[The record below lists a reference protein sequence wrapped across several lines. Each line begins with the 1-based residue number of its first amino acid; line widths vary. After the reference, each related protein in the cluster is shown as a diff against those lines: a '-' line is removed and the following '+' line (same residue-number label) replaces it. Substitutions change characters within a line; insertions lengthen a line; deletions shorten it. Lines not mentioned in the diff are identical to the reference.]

1 MPSPQPTRSAAEP
14 KTPAPSPTPT
24 PTPSPSP
31 SATPTLVGSPGTH
44 AAHDGYAYGYPEAP
58 DCNEATLGTTC
69 VGDDRGFYQGQ
80 CTSWVAHR
88 LSQRNGISFSNWYA
102 GRHWGDAVDWKNVAK
117 SMAIKPDLTPST
129 GAVAWF
135 KRGHVAYV
143 EQVNYDGSIVLSEMN
158 FDGANGFRFVTVSR
172 ASGYWPDKFLHLA
185 DVVPYDATAPS
196 APGRPR
202 VVAHQGRV
210 GLAWRPSYDGY
221 GVAGYRVLRDG
232 VPLAVTGRPSYW
244 DRQVSAG
251 QAYEY
256 TVEAFDAAG
265 NTSPAVRARVA
276 PGAEAADRAWVTTD
290 AGPALCGRSG
300 KPRKPQLSCTV
311 LSDAGWRRVELPRRT
326 DWGHVGS
333 RHFVT
338 TDGDAAYCRTVG
350 RPSRSRATC
359 TVLDATTLTW
369 GRDVRSGRL
378 PLLADGRVW
387 TSTDAG
393 PALCGLGGG
402 AARQRLGCAV
412 LTDAGWR
419 YRGLHRSIR
428 WGAPTSRAFVADGDR
443 VSFCRTVSPRPN
455 TQLLSCTPF
464 YAGSLKW
471 GYDRKS
477 DPSAAGPTEGTWLP
491 TAAGPALCGGTAP
504 AGCRVLTWSG
514 WRFVRARSAGSVHA
528 TSQAY
533 VGDGDGVSWCRTVRS
548 GSAYRAACTAL
559 DTKKLRWKRAVV
571 SSTSGSL
578 ATVNRGWLDTV
589 AGPALCGRA
598 GTEKG
603 QRVGC
608 HVLTETGWR
617 WTRSSR
623 RSSWGH
629 ADYRAFLPTADGVA
643 YCRTVGRASV
653 ACTGL
658 DGSLSWGA
666 TQRSTRTDLTYAD
679 PF

>member
-1 MPSPQPTRSAAEP
+1 M
-14 KTPAPSPTPT
+14 
-24 PTPSPSP
+24 
-31 SATPTLVGSPGTH
+31 
-44 AAHDGYAYGYPEAP
+44 
-58 DCNEATLGTTC
+58 
-69 VGDDRGFYQGQ
+69 
-80 CTSWVAHR
+80 
-88 LSQRNGISFSNWYA
+88 
-102 GRHWGDAVDWKNVAK
+102 
-117 SMAIKPDLTPST
+117 
-129 GAVAWF
+129 
-135 KRGHVAYV
+135 
-143 EQVNYDGSIVLSEMN
+143 
-158 FDGANGFRFVTVSR
+158 
-172 ASGYWPDKFLHLA
+172 
-185 DVVPYDATAPS
+185 
-196 APGRPR
+196 
-202 VVAHQGRV
+202 
-210 GLAWRPSYDGY
+210 
-221 GVAGYRVLRDG
+221 
-232 VPLAVTGRPSYW
+232 
-244 DRQVSAG
+244 
-251 QAYEY
+251 
-256 TVEAFDAAG
+256 
-265 NTSPAVRARVA
+265 A
-276 PGAEAADRAWVTTD
+276 PGAEAADRAWVSTD

-300 KPRKPQLSCTV
+300 KPRKPQLACTV
-311 LSDAGWRRVELPRRT
+311 LTDAGWRRAELPRRT

-350 RPSRSRATC
+350 RPSRPRATC

-443 VSFCRTVSPRPN
+443 VSFCRTVSPRPS

-477 DPSAAGPTEGTWLP
+477 DPVGGRSDRGHLAADGRRPGIVRHGSRGLPRADLVGLALRPGPLGRQRPRDQPGVRRRRRRRLLVPHGPVRIGVPRLP
-491 TAAGPALCGGTAP
+491 AP
-504 AGCRVLTWSG
+504 PSTPTSC
-514 WRFVRARSAGSVHA
+514 AGS
-528 TSQAY
+528 
-533 VGDGDGVSWCRTVRS
+533 G
-548 GSAYRAACTAL
+548 
-559 DTKKLRWKRAVV
+559 AVV
-571 SSTSGSL
+571 SSTSRAL
-578 ATVNRGWLDTV
+578 ATVNRGWLDTA

-608 HVLTETGWR
+608 HVLTEAGWR
-617 WTRSSR
+617 WTRSAR
-623 RSSWGH
+623 RSPWGH
-629 ADYRAFLPTADGVA
+629 ADYRAFLPTADGVS
-643 YCRTVGRASV
+643 YCRTLGAASV

-658 DGSLSWGA
+658 DASLSWGA
-666 TQRSTRTDLTYAD
+666 TEKSARTDLTYAD